1 MDKQEKAIEEAKSR
15 VKEYMENGWTDHE
28 LSIFI
33 KGFVE
38 GSEWSIETAYH
49 QPGDIP
55 TNGEMILCET
65 KGFPM
70 IAGPNHENFNE
81 TVEHFGIKLWA
92 YTKDITPGVVSSP
105 EKKDVNPK
113 FWKGDLVVLKSY
125 QKCVELNKDYYLSE
139 AALKGL
145 MARKFKIED
154 IEIENGQVF
163 YKLDGG
169 TSVINRFPE
178 CFLDYVGNL
187 LQVPK
192 MNAVISKYIK
202 GQFVVIRSEIEL
214 RSMFGKDADLTDYI
228 PYAGE
233 VVMIDEIVKEGSR
246 FLYKIRKYHHKEA
259 IYVSEDVILCD
270 ANNRPQ
276 REPLECRNE
285 IDSIIVRDI
294 HVAQLDTSKLNPSP
308 METWKAL
315 FASVESFLS
324 IASPSMRAWAAG
336 QLYGYSESL
345 MQQITETPAEAS
357 VTGKEDF
364 TATLFLC
371 HADDVLEYPTAERG
385 KEFVSGKFKLKNG
398 AFFRKYRIK
407 SSYAV
412 SSATNMGFGG
422 YRPGFGPFAVDIK
435 IREEGFDKN
444 ELDNLLSLFVGRR
457 AVILYKGDRDT
468 NYQCFFT
475 EDIATS
481 YVNFITDDYGR
492 RYVRLYSERV
502 PVIELKMKEEDFNDE
517 TR

>member
-38 GSEWSIETAYH
+38 GSDWSIETAYH

-55 TNGEMILCET
+55 LNDEMILCET

-81 TVEHFGIKLWA
+81 MVEHFGITRWA
-92 YTKDITPGVVSSP
+92 YTKDLLPGVVPSP

-113 FWKGDLVVLKSY
+113 FRKGDLVVLKSY
-125 QKCVELNKDYYLSE
+125 QKCIELNKDWQLNE

-145 MARKFKIED
+145 MGRKYKIED
-154 IEIENGQVF
+154 IEIDNGQVF

-233 VVMIDEIVKEGSR
+233 VVMIDEIVKEGSD

-308 METWKAL
+308 MQIWKEMFSGTKGL
-315 FASVESFLS
+315 LS
-324 IASPSMRAWAAG
+324 SASPELRAFAAG
-336 QLYGYSESL
+336 QLLGLSE
-345 MQQITETPAEAS
+345 MI
-357 VTGKEDF
+357 
-364 TATLFLC
+364 
-371 HADDVLEYPTAERG
+371 
-385 KEFVSGKFKLKNG
+385 
-398 AFFRKYRIK
+398 
-407 SSYAV
+407 
-412 SSATNMGFGG
+412 
-422 YRPGFGPFAVDIK
+422 
-435 IREEGFDKN
+435 
-444 ELDNLLSLFVGRR
+444 
-457 AVILYKGDRDT
+457 
-468 NYQCFFT
+468 
-475 EDIATS
+475 
-481 YVNFITDDYGR
+481 
-492 RYVRLYSERV
+492 
-502 PVIELKMKEEDFNDE
+502 MKEMTDKKSNANE
-517 TR
+517 

>member
-1 MDKQEKAIEEAKSR
+1 MDKETRAIEEAKSR
-15 VKEYMENGWTDHE
+15 GKNYMGNGWTDHE
-28 LSIFI
+28 LSIYI

-38 GSEWSIETAYH
+38 GSDWSIESAYH

-55 TNGEMILCET
+55 IDGEMLLCET
-65 KGFPM
+65 KCGPM
-70 IAGPNHENFNE
+70 ICGPCNEGFNE
-81 TVEHFGIKLWA
+81 TVEHFGITRWA
-92 YTKDITPGVVSSP
+92 YTNDLLPGVVPSP

-113 FWKGDLVVLKSY
+113 FRTGDLVVLKSY
-125 QKCVELNKDYYLSE
+125 LKCIELNKDWQLNE

-145 MARKFKIED
+145 MARKLKIKD

-233 VVMIDEIVKEGSR
+233 VVMIDEIVKAGSD

-285 IDSIIVRDI
+285 IDSIIARDI

-308 METWKAL
+308 MEIWNEMFSGTKGFL
-315 FASVESFLS
+315 FS
-324 IASPSMRAWAAG
+324 ASPELRAFAAG
-336 QLYGYSESL
+336 QLLGLSE
-345 MQQITETPAEAS
+345 MIM
-357 VTGKEDF
+357 KE
-364 TATLFLC
+364 
-371 HADDVLEYPTAERG
+371 
-385 KEFVSGKFKLKNG
+385 
-398 AFFRKYRIK
+398 
-407 SSYAV
+407 
-412 SSATNMGFGG
+412 
-422 YRPGFGPFAVDIK
+422 
-435 IREEGFDKN
+435 
-444 ELDNLLSLFVGRR
+444 
-457 AVILYKGDRDT
+457 
-468 NYQCFFT
+468 
-475 EDIATS
+475 
-481 YVNFITDDYGR
+481 ITDGTQKG
-492 RYVRLYSERV
+492 E
-502 PVIELKMKEEDFNDE
+502 
-517 TR
+517 